1 MKRQLWKHQAYA
13 IEHYKNKPFFALLF
27 GTGLG
32 KTLTATRIAEEKER
46 PVLIIAPNALCN
58 QWAEELT
65 NKDEESR
72 ITTKDW
78 DVVVCTSKTK
88 NTVRFKRA
96 FEELCKGDTN
106 EV

>member
-1 MKRQLWKHQAYA
+1 MKRQLWKHQRYS
-13 IEHYKNKPFFALLF
+13 IEHYKDRPFFGLIF
-27 GTGLG
+27 DMGLG

-65 NKDEESR
+65 NKDEDTR

-78 DVVVCTSKTK
+78 NVVVCTSKTK
-88 NTVRFKRA
+88 NTKKFRKA
-96 FEELCKGDTN
+96 FDELC
-106 EV
+106 EEEI